1 MAIFNTALMG
11 CFVSFSATKSV
22 CVFHKMPNSSFSVT
36 LCFSAFF
43 MKATLD
49 FNPPGCLQ
57 LVSAASCRHVSLLLC
72 WRVFYL
78 HIAITV
84 GEDVK
89 QAYLQEV
96 LKRERKK
103 YMVSVFSI
111 SDQTESDHQCS
122 TETTYPN
129 KSDGKAG
136 SCWESFSWEG
146 TFRKDTSLPWCI
158 RRSRQRDRHCVSVTH
173 SLHLW

>member
-1 MAIFNTALMG
+1 MG

-22 CVFHKMPNSSFSVT
+22 GVFHKMPNSSFSVA
-36 LCFSAFF
+36 LCFSAYFLW
-43 MKATLD
+43 K
-49 FNPPGCLQ
+49 
-57 LVSAASCRHVSLLLC
+57 LLLTLMLLDVC
-72 WRVFYL
+72 NLFLQHPADMSHCCCVGGFFFFYL

-158 RRSRQRDRHCVSVTH
+158 RRPRQRDRHCVSVTH